1 MTTAEVELNND
12 APEIRPGEILRRAR
26 ETRGLKLEEVAAS
39 LHLHPRVI
47 EALEADDSNR
57 LPSPIYVRG
66 YLRSYAKLV
75 GADADQLIA
84 AYDRRGI
91 EPPRIVPAIKQPQ
104 QVKSSDRPVRVVT
117 YLLSLC
123 LVLLVFAWWQ
133 SKNVGHDLIL
143 PEREPVMAQNDD
155 EHRETEVLPPGLS
168 YPIRIV
174 EHPKSL
180 FYPPRSAPAD
190 GIATALPAMPAEQ
203 QVVPAAESAV
213 SEAASV
219 ETPPAPGYGRLLL
232 ELSIESWIEVRDA
245 DSNKL
250 YFGLAQPGARLNFD
264 GKLPLA
270 VVLGRAHGVTVTF
283 NGQRFDTVP
292 YTSVSGVARF
302 KLDG

>member
-1 MTTAEVELNND
+1 MKTAEAELDNY

-26 ETRGLKLEEVAAS
+26 ETRGLKLQEVAAS
-39 LHLHPRVI
+39 LHLHPSVI
-47 EALEADDSNR
+47 EALEADDSSR

-75 GADADQLIA
+75 GADAEQLIA

-91 EPPRIVPAIKQPQ
+91 EPPQIVPAVKQPQ

-143 PEREPVMAQNDD
+143 LEREPVMEQRDD

-174 EHPKSL
+174 KHPKSL
-180 FYPPRSAPAD
+180 FYPPRSATVAAPAD
-190 GIATALPAMPAEQ
+190 APLAIAAEEALPEAGNAAGEATA
-203 QVVPAAESAV
+203 
-213 SEAASV
+213 V
-219 ETPPAPGYGRLLL
+219 ETPPAPGYGLLLL
-232 ELSIESWIEVRDA
+232 ELSVESWIEVQDA
-245 DSNKL
+245 DGNKL
-250 YFGLAQPGARLNFD
+250 YYGQAQSGARLNFD
-264 GKLPLA
+264 GKLPLR

-283 NGQRFDTVP
+283 NGERFDTAP
-292 YTSVSGVARF
+292 YTSTSGVARF
-302 KLDG
+302 KLGG